1 MRMKFNFPQRS
12 QTSYCGTFFELE
24 DWQFD
29 AAMDR
34 RNANGRVTLAEC
46 ISRQT
51 LNFTIGDVTPFERLK
66 LLHLGACVRVLAA
79 GETVIRQ
86 RGDIRILL
94 VRGKKIS
101 STPT

>member
-79 GETVIRQ
+79 GETVIR
-86 RGDIRILL
+86 RGGDI
-94 VRGKKIS
+94 GN
-101 STPT
+101 